1 MIDTDLKLWG
11 KLYIFFWT
19 EHGGESINLNNIYL
33 TDHQTSHLTQL
44 QKTLLNCELQ
54 LKGSCFPDEHQLN
67 IEVIKIHKSMISW
80 LWVYT
85 RCCNNIALLIYWI
98 SSLVSIHISVWNR
111 HIFVG
116 DSIRVPSCKHSV
128 GSEIF
133 VFLSK
138 FYTPLPVPLSRPIT
152 SLELWPIRPFPSPD
166 FIEDGSIRI
175 SSANL
180 NSTWLIVFYPP
191 NPSLV
196 GIILTFNIRRFQAAQ
211 NGIILGFQN

>member
-1 MIDTDLKLWG
+1 M
-11 KLYIFFWT
+11 
-19 EHGGESINLNNIYL
+19 LNR
-33 TDHQTSHLTQL
+33 
-44 QKTLLNCELQ
+44 
-54 LKGSCFPDEHQLN
+54 G
-67 IEVIKIHKSMISW
+67 
-80 LWVYT
+80 
-85 RCCNNIALLIYWI
+85 
-98 SSLVSIHISVWNR
+98 VSIHLHLYVYFYFMKIKFLKPSCVLCLSQKCVWNR

-116 DSIRVPSCKHSV
+116 DSIRVPSCEHSV

-133 VFLSK
+133 AFLSI

-196 GIILTFNIRRFQAAQ
+196 GIILAFNIRRFQAAQ
-211 NGIILGFQN
+211 NWIILGFQN

>member
-1 MIDTDLKLWG
+1 MNMH
-11 KLYIFFWT
+11 Y
-19 EHGGESINLNNIYL
+19 ESTYCVAN
-33 TDHQTSHLTQL
+33 
-44 QKTLLNCELQ
+44 K
-54 LKGSCFPDEHQLN
+54 
-67 IEVIKIHKSMISW
+67 
-80 LWVYT
+80 
-85 RCCNNIALLIYWI
+85 YWNQ
-98 SSLVSIHISVWNR
+98 ISVWNR

-116 DSIRVPSCKHSV
+116 DSIRVSSCEHSV

-138 FYTPLPVPLSRPIT
+138 FHTPLPVPVSRPIT
-152 SLELWPIRPFPSPD
+152 PLELWPIRRYPSPD

-196 GIILTFNIRRFQAAQ
+196 GISILTGQYLFSPVLERRYVGQSSPLCLKLVNFIWIPCFPPSSNSLILWCYAARL
-211 NGIILGFQN
+211 NGIFHHLYSKRI

>member
-1 MIDTDLKLWG
+1 MLDRG
-11 KLYIFFWT
+11 
-19 EHGGESINLNNIYL
+19 
-33 TDHQTSHLTQL
+33 
-44 QKTLLNCELQ
+44 
-54 LKGSCFPDEHQLN
+54 
-67 IEVIKIHKSMISW
+67 
-80 LWVYT
+80 
-85 RCCNNIALLIYWI
+85 
-98 SSLVSIHISVWNR
+98 VSIHLHLYICFYFMKIKIFKTQLRVMSFTKISVWNR

-138 FYTPLPVPLSRPIT
+138 FYTPLSVPLSRPIT

-180 NSTWLIVFYPP
+180 NSTWLIAFYPP

-196 GIILTFNIRRFQAAQ
+196 GIILAFNIRRFQAAQ